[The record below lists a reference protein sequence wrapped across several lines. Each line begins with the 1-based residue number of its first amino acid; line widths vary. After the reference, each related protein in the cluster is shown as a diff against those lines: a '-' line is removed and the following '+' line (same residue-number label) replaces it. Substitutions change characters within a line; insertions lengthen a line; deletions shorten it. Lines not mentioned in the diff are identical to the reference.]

1 MPFGALDMIFDS
13 KAFQRTW
20 HKGGTKWLGNTQS
33 SSLAPNLD
41 LGLGKEGNHLS
52 KLLIIHHGAK
62 RMNIYTVVSLKVF
75 LKK

>member
-41 LGLGKEGNHLS
+41 LGLGK
-52 KLLIIHHGAK
+52 
-62 RMNIYTVVSLKVF
+62 
-75 LKK
+75 